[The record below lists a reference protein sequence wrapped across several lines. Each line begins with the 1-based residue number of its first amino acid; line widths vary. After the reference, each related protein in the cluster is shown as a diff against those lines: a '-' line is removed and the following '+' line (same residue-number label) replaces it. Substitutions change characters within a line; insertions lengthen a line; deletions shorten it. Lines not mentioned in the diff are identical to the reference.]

1 MGFGLQDENDDKGKK
16 GEEKEDNNYGQ
27 QSRSGACQ
35 LLLAYSDAPNHLKFN
50 PYIRTGYRGYLTTKM
65 CLER

>member
-1 MGFGLQDENDDKGKK
+1 LQDENDAEGKRGK
-16 GEEKEDNNYGQ
+16 EEKGNDCGQ
-27 QSRSGACQ
+27 QDKSGVYP
-35 LLLAYSDAPNHLKFN
+35 LLLTYNDAPNHLKFN

>member
-1 MGFGLQDENDDKGKK
+1 MGSGLQDENDAKGKK
-16 GEEKEDNNYGQ
+16 SEEEQDIDCGQ
-27 QSRSGACQ
+27 QSRNGASP
-35 LLLAYSDAPNHLKFN
+35 LLLAYKDAPTHLKFN